1 MEEQGPQLTEGIT
14 SVRQQFTKEQFDE
27 ALQKFGANNLA
38 RALTQRASSLM
49 PDDYKFTFED
59 LQSGDAAILDRM
71 PMFSKMSKADRE
83 RYFGDV
89 NAFFTLF
96 SNVEDFGKYDPKKP
110 TRPGMEAAA
119 DKFARNIPIGTAVG
133 EGLLLGSRAAKAVA
147 DKIPVRS
154 PAQLVAKLGVYGTG
168 ATIGAIG
175 GAMVGQEASD
185 LIFGDE
191 PAVNPSLRAYQNFG
205 ETAGLTINPSFL
217 SQTRRWTT
225 DKNWLGASNF
235 LENFK
240 KVTRDRWPGYGN
252 AFDLTGGA
260 AGLSA
265 KQLEVARNAQAGLLI
280 DRTKGPTGVRVLSAF
295 EKALPAAQEFA
306 VKHPYFTLNL
316 DVLSGVGAGT
326 GAFVAE
332 EMAPGSNGTRL
343 LLELIGGG
351 LPGPVVE
358 TGSRAGMAG
367 YDKLKTAL
375 MRFYRDKEGAM
386 TAAQEKAAA
395 KRIYSALENAVEG
408 DTNQIDLLLGIIAE
422 EAALIEEGAK
432 SSVSLAAAAKGSRLA
447 PALVQIDQ
455 MLSKGLN
462 ELSVTSK
469 AGKEAWIQGAKN
481 KIVEFQNSGD
491 PSLVA
496 AANLLQKGLFEEAL
510 AAEMKMRVSLMYS
523 ALKSVAGDDP
533 NALQKYPV
541 SEMLYKRLSKF
552 VGDTKKMES
561 DFWDEV
567 TPFELNEFRNANGE
581 VLDLPNTVQI
591 FATPKSEGGL
601 LFPSETGRAVF
612 LASAPKGLVKDL
624 RQIFEHFGQSFDDVF
639 PEAAAEASE
648 QMSTRL
654 RTALSNFEETQ
665 DALRGTDSF
674 NVLQRDIERV
684 NQMDS
689 LDDKVTYLRSQAE
702 MLKSNAKDYENP
714 RTVQRLGTAL
724 DRLATVEQ
732 ARAEQEATELAQSVV
747 PGEDAPNPM
756 TSERLVEIRSKLLE
770 AAANIRSGTNK
781 RGNSD
786 TAEKLDRLANAVL
799 NDLLSADTDAADYNA
814 ARAFTLARRDL
825 TQRTFLGDLGNADPL
840 GRPRVTPEGMLDY
853 MFRGGSD
860 SVLRRFNELET
871 VNQFI
876 RSQMGLPEND
886 AVEYA
891 GDVSNAYEN
900 AFRYVASKIMVDR
913 PDPNDMNQTIKMVDP
928 NRLRDFK
935 ADPAN
940 QQILA
945 TMPNLARDLRTARKA
960 QVLFSSIDPDVF
972 FKQNPE
978 MKAFELAANLGTEK
992 PGKAIA
998 KIMGQDNPFTDLN
1011 FMLNA
1016 VRNEQKARILQNG
1029 EVKVTTKPRKNIFT
1043 EDGTKFTVGDAEKGM
1058 RAAIMNYAIMRG
1070 GGDGLSLN
1078 PKNVYDTL
1086 FTKPPG
1092 IKDADN
1098 TLMNWMK
1105 KNDLITEDEST
1116 IIRQSLRE
1124 MINVEEA
1131 FQQGN
1136 LENVLFK
1143 NPTQSKRT
1151 GIRILG
1157 ATLGQKSQEK
1167 LNNMLSKIGLGTTG
1181 GGIGGGMIAAE
1192 EGSQALQNIL
1202 LVAPETAIVK
1212 TMQKIMED
1220 PKKFSEMLLDIRTAK
1235 QDAASTERLNTLFAE
1250 FGVNQLAKRDAVIL
1264 RSLLLEEE
1272 QFEPEA
1278 LPEAVPSQEET
1289 SQQEQRSLSGRND
1302 PRRSKNPMQLS
1313 PQPSAGSGG
1322 RNAPR
1327 KPPVGNPT
1335 TQAALP
1341 AAAPTLAAAGTYTNP
1356 NIRQTYAALFP
1367 NDPISSMITQQPRS
1381 FRRGGIASLME

>member
-27 ALQKFGANNLA
+27 ALQKFGAKNLA

-49 PDDYKFTFED
+49 PDSYKFTFED
-59 LQSGDAAILDRM
+59 LQSGDAAVLDQM
-71 PMFSKMSKADRE
+71 PMFRDMSKANRE
-83 RYFGDV
+83 LYFGDV
-89 NAFFTLF
+89 NAFFSLF

-110 TRPGMEAAA
+110 TKPGMEAAA
-119 DKFARNIPIGTAVG
+119 DKFARNIPIGTAMG
-133 EGLLLGSRAAKAVA
+133 EGMLLGSRAAKVFA
-147 DKIPVRS
+147 DKIPARN
-154 PAQLVAKLGVYGTG
+154 PASLLAKLGVYGSG
-168 ATIGAIG
+168 AIVGAIG
-175 GAMVGQEASD
+175 GAMVGKEASD
-185 LIFGDE
+185 LIFGEE
-191 PAVNPSLRAYQNFG
+191 PPVNPSLRAYQNFG
-205 ETAGLTINPSFL
+205 ETTGLTINPSFL

-240 KVTRDRWPGYGN
+240 KVTRDKWPAYGN

-265 KQLEVARNAQAGLLI
+265 KQLEAARNAQAGLLI
-280 DRTKGPTGVRVLSAF
+280 DRTKGPVSVRVLSAF

-306 VKHPYFTLNL
+306 VKNPFPTLAL
-316 DVLSGVGAGT
+316 DILAGGGAGT

-332 EMAPGSNGTRL
+332 EIAPGSDGTRL

-351 LPGPVVE
+351 LPGPVAE
-358 TGSRAGMAG
+358 TAVRGGIAGF
-367 YDKLKTAL
+367 DKLKTAL
-375 MRFYRDKEGAM
+375 MRYSFDKEGAM
-386 TAAQEKAAA
+386 TAAQEKVAA
-395 KRIYSALENAVEG
+395 KRIYNALENATEA
-408 DTNQIDLLLGIIAE
+408 DTNQIDLLLGILAE
-422 EAALIEEGAK
+422 EAALMEEGAK
-432 SSVSLAAAAKGSRLA
+432 GSVSLAAAAKGSRLA

-462 ELSVTSK
+462 ELSVSSK

-491 PSLVA
+491 PTLVA
-496 AANLLQKGLFEEAL
+496 TANVLQKGLFEEAL
-510 AAEMKMRVSLMYS
+510 AAEMQSRVNRMYS
-523 ALKSVAGDDP
+523 ALKAVVGDDP

-541 SEMLYKRLSKF
+541 SDMLYQRLSKF

-561 DFWDEV
+561 DFWNDV
-567 TPFELNEFRNANGE
+567 TNFELTEFRNAVGE
-581 VLDLPNTVQI
+581 LQELPNTVQI
-591 FATPKSEGGL
+591 FNIPKSQGGL
-601 LFPSETGRAVF
+601 QFPSETGRAVF

-624 RQIFEHFGQSFDDVF
+624 KDIFEYFGQSFDDVF
-639 PEAAAEASE
+639 PEVAAEASE
-648 QMSTRL
+648 QMSGRL
-654 RTALSNFEETQ
+654 RTALSRFEESQ

-689 LDDKVTYLRSQAE
+689 VEDKVTYLRSQAE
-702 MLKSNAKDYENP
+702 MLKSNARDYENP
-714 RTVQRLGTAL
+714 RTVQKLGTAL

-732 ARAEQEATELAQSVV
+732 ARAQQEAADLAQSVV
-747 PGEDAPNPM
+747 PGEEAPNPM
-756 TSERLVEIRSKLLE
+756 TSDRLIEIRSKLLE
-770 AAANIRSGTNK
+770 AAGNLRSGTNK

-799 NDLLSADTDAADYNA
+799 NDVLSADTDAADYNT

-840 GRPRVTPEGMLDY
+840 GRPRVTPQGMLDY
-853 MFRGGSD
+853 MFKGGND

-876 RSQMGLPEND
+876 RSQMGLPESD
-886 AVEYA
+886 AAEYV

-900 AFRYVASKIMVDR
+900 AFRYIASKIMVDR

-928 NRLRDFK
+928 KRLRDFK

-945 TMPNLARDLRTARKA
+945 TMPSLARDLKSARKA
-960 QVLFSSIDPDVF
+960 QVLFSSINPDVF

-978 MKAFELAANLGTEK
+978 MKAFELAANLGTER

-998 KIMGQDNPFTDLN
+998 KIMGQDNPFRDLN

-1029 EVKVTTKPRKNIFT
+1029 EIRVTTKPRKNIFT
-1043 EDGTKFTVGDAEKGM
+1043 EDGTKFTVGDAEQGM

-1078 PKNVYDTL
+1078 PKNIFDTL

-1098 TLMNWMK
+1098 TLMNWMR
-1105 KNDLITEDEST
+1105 KNDLISEDETT

-1136 LENVLFK
+1136 LENLLFK

-1157 ATLGQKSQEK
+1157 ATLGQKSQES
-1167 LNNMLSKIGLGTTG
+1167 LNNMLGKIGLGTTG

-1192 EGSQALQNIL
+1192 EGSQALQNLL

-1212 TMQKIMED
+1212 TMQKLMED
-1220 PKKFSEMLLDIRTAK
+1220 PKKFSEMLLDIRNAK
-1235 QDAASTERLNTLFAE
+1235 QDAASTSRLNNLIAE

-1289 SQQEQRSLSGRND
+1289 TAQDQRNLRGRNR
-1302 PRRSKNPMQLS
+1302 PRADRSAMQLN
-1313 PQPSAGSGG
+1313 PQRRAASQG
-1322 RNAPR
+1322 RNAQLR
-1327 KPPVGNPT
+1327 TPPAAPPT
-1335 TQAALP
+1335 TQVAIP
-1341 AAAPTLAAAGTYTNP
+1341 APPTSSLGAGPNP
-1356 NIRQTYAALFP
+1356 QVRQTYATLFP
-1367 NDPISSMITQQPRS
+1367 NDPISGMIPRQGI
-1381 FRRGGIASLME
+1381 GGLLQ

>member
-1 MEEQGPQLTEGIT
+1 MAEQGPQLTEGIT
-14 SVRQQFTKEQFDE
+14 SVRQQFTKEEFDE
-27 ALQKFGANNLA
+27 ALQKFGAKNLA
-38 RALTQRASSLM
+38 EALTQRASALM
-49 PDDYKFTFED
+49 PDEYKFTFED
-59 LQSGDAAILDRM
+59 FQSGDAPILDQM
-71 PMFSKMSKADRE
+71 PLFREMSKDDRQ
-83 RYFGDV
+83 RYFADL
-89 NAFFTLF
+89 NSFYSLF
-96 SNVEDFGKYDPKKP
+96 ANVEDFGKYDPKVKSKP
-110 TRPGMEAAA
+110 GAEAAA
-119 DKFARNIPIGTAVG
+119 DKFARNIPIGTAMG
-133 EGLLLGSRAAKAVA
+133 EGLLVGSRLAKSVA
-147 DKIPVRS
+147 DKIPVRD
-154 PAQLVAKLGVYGTG
+154 PRALALKLGIYGTG
-168 ATIGAIG
+168 ATLGAVG

-185 LIFGDE
+185 FIFGEE
-191 PAVNPSLRAYQNFG
+191 PPVSPSLRAYQNFG
-205 ETAGLTINPSFL
+205 ETTGLTINPSFL

-280 DRTKGPTGVRVLSAF
+280 DYTKGPTGVRMLSAF

-306 VKHPYFTLNL
+306 VKNPYFTLGL
-316 DVLSGVGAGT
+316 DALSGVGAGT

-351 LPGPVVE
+351 LPGPAVE
-358 TGSRAGMAG
+358 LGTRGGAAGF
-367 YDKLKTAL
+367 DKLKTAF
-375 MRFYRDKEGAM
+375 MRYYLDKEGAM
-386 TAAQEKAAA
+386 TSAQEKLASN
-395 KRIYSALENAVEG
+395 RIYSALEQATES

-422 EAALIEEGAK
+422 EAALIEDGAK
-432 SSVSLAAAAKGSRLA
+432 SSVSLAAAAKGSKLA

-481 KIVEFQNSGD
+481 KILEFQNSGD
-491 PSLVA
+491 PTLVA
-496 AANLLQKGLFEEAL
+496 TANLLQKGLFEEAL
-510 AAEMKMRVSLMYS
+510 AGEMQSRVNRMYS
-523 ALKSVAGDDP
+523 ALKAVAGDDP
-533 NALQKYPV
+533 NNLQKYPV
-541 SEMLYKRLSKF
+541 ADMLYQRLSTF
-552 VGDTKKMES
+552 VSDTKQMEG
-561 DFWDEV
+561 DFWNNV
-567 TPFELNEFRNANGE
+567 TNFELTEFRNANGE
-581 VLDLPNTVQI
+581 LQDLPNTVQI
-591 FATPKSEGGL
+591 FDTPKSQGGL
-601 LFPSETGRAVF
+601 QFPSQTGRATF
-612 LASAPKGLVKDL
+612 LAAAPKGLAKDL
-624 RQIFEHFGQSFDDVF
+624 KEIFEYFGQSFDDVF
-639 PEAAAEASE
+639 PEVAEEASE
-648 QMSTRL
+648 QMSGRL
-654 RTALSNFEETQ
+654 RTALSSFEETQ

-689 LDDKVTYLRSQAE
+689 VDEKVTYLRSQAE
-702 MLKSNAKDYENP
+702 MLKSNARDYDNP

-732 ARAEQEATELAQSVV
+732 ARAQQEATDLAQSVV
-747 PGEDAPNPM
+747 PGEEAPNPM
-756 TSERLVEIRSKLLE
+756 TSERLIEIRSKLLE
-770 AAANIRSGTNK
+770 AAGNLRSGTNK

-799 NDLLSADTDAADYNA
+799 DDVLSADTDAADYNA

-853 MFRGGSD
+853 MFKGGND

-876 RSQMGLPEND
+876 RTQMGLPESD
-886 AVEYA
+886 AAEYA
-891 GDVSNAYEN
+891 GDVANAYEN
-900 AFRYVASKIMVDR
+900 AFRYTASKIMVDR

-928 NRLRDFK
+928 KRLRDFK

-945 TMPNLARDLRTARKA
+945 TMPNLAKDLKSASKA
-960 QVLFSSIDPDVF
+960 QMLFSSIDPDKF
-972 FKQNPE
+972 FKQSPE
-978 MKAFELAANLGTEK
+978 MKAFELAANLGTER
-992 PGKAIA
+992 PGKAVA
-998 KIMGQDNPFTDLN
+998 KIMGQDNPFRDLN
-1011 FMLNA
+1011 FMLNG

-1029 EVKVTTKPRKNIFT
+1029 EVKVTTKPRKNIFS
-1043 EDGTKFTVGDAEKGM
+1043 EDGTKFTVGDAEQGM
-1058 RAAIMNYAIMRG
+1058 RSAIMNYAIMRG
-1070 GGDGLSLN
+1070 GGDGLSIN
-1078 PKNVYDTL
+1078 PKNIFDTL

-1098 TLMNWMK
+1098 TLMNWMR
-1105 KNDLITEDEST
+1105 KNDLVTEDEAT

-1157 ATLGQKSQEK
+1157 ATLGQKSQES

-1192 EGSQALQNIL
+1192 EGSTALQNIL
-1202 LVAPETAIVK
+1202 LVAPETAVVK
-1212 TMQKIMED
+1212 TMQKLMED
-1220 PKKFSEMLLDIRTAK
+1220 PKKFSEMLLDIRNAK
-1235 QDAASTERLNTLFAE
+1235 QDAASTERLNNLLAE

-1272 QFEPEA
+1272 EFEPEA

-1289 SQQEQRSLSGRND
+1289 TPQDQRNLRGRNR
-1302 PRRSKNPMQLS
+1302 PRDDRKPMQLS
-1313 PQPSAGSGG
+1313 PQPPAASQG
-1322 RNAPR
+1322 RNVPR
-1327 KPPVGNPT
+1327 SQPVGTPT
-1335 TQAALP
+1335 TQAAPP
-1341 AAAPTLAAAGTYTNP
+1341 APQNPMTSGAGTNP
-1356 NIRQTYAALFP
+1356 QLRQQYAALFP
-1367 NDPISSMITQQPRS
+1367 NDPISGMLVQRPRT
-1381 FRRGGIASLME
+1381 FRRGGIATLME